1 MCNLDVME
9 AFEQLG
15 DFMSFYQLLSKQHFG
30 CCLIHE
36 ILIPNGNAVFIIQER
51 KILIFTTVL
60 FLDSD
65 HPLLISQLVLPNS
78 GYYLL
83 PII

>member
-1 MCNLDVME
+1 M
-9 AFEQLG
+9 
-15 DFMSFYQLLSKQHFG
+15 
-30 CCLIHE
+30 IHE
-36 ILIPNGNAVFIIQER
+36 ILNPIKWKCCFHYPKE